1 MAARGGARLHPA
13 HHRLGTDRDHRGRA
27 TPGSRAGNGALML
40 SLSLGRALR
49 GSATFVAFLLILA
62 PILVVVVAAFS
73 PTDYFEFPPPGLSL
87 RWFVEFFRLDNMRN
101 AFVLSLELALLSA
114 TLATVLGT
122 LGALF
127 LAPLVF
133 PTIILGLALLLLY
146 KTLGM
151 PVFPGLLLAHCV
163 IGMPYCFRTVLASV
177 QALDPSLEEAGQSLG
192 AGPFSTLFL
201 VTLPLIWQGVLSGW
215 LFAFVVSFGEL
226 NTALFL
232 SGPGLTTLP
241 IEIFSYLQFQG
252 SQLVIAAASTLQVAL
267 IIVMVAGIERLIGLG
282 RIIRSR

>member
-1 MAARGGARLHPA
+1 MNAALSIGRAVRGGAA
-13 HHRLGTDRDHRGRA
+13 A
-27 TPGSRAGNGALML
+27 
-40 SLSLGRALR
+40 
-49 GSATFVAFLLILA
+49 VAFVLILA
-62 PILVVVVAAFS
+62 PILIVVVTAFS
-73 PTDYFEFPPPGLSL
+73 PTDYFQFPPPGLSL

-101 AFVLSLELALLSA
+101 AFTLSLELALLSA
-114 TLATVLGT
+114 TIATVLGT
-122 LGALF
+122 LGALFLARRRGLMASLLQSLF

-146 KTLGM
+146 KTLGV

-177 QALDPSLEEAGQSLG
+177 QALDPALDEAGQSLG
-192 AGPFSTLFL
+192 AGPLATLFL

-215 LFAFVVSFGEL
+215 LFAFIVSFGEL

-232 SGPGLTTLP
+232 SGPGLITLP
-241 IEIFSYLQFQG
+241 IEITSDLQFQG
-252 SQLVIAAASTLQVAL
+252 SQLVIATASTVQIAL
-267 IIVMVAGIERLIGLG
+267 ILLLVAGIERIVGMG

>member
-1 MAARGGARLHPA
+1 MSPVLSI
-13 HHRLGTDRDHRGRA
+13 GRA
-27 TPGSRAGNGALML
+27 I
-40 SLSLGRALR
+40 R
-49 GSATFVAFLLILA
+49 GVAVVVAFPLILA
-62 PILVVVVAAFS
+62 PILIVVVTAFS
-73 PTDYFEFPPPGLSL
+73 PTDYFQFPPPGLSL
-87 RWFVEFFRLDNMRN
+87 RWFVEFFRLDNMRS
-101 AFVLSLELALLSA
+101 AFTLSLELALLSA

-122 LGALF
+122 LGALYLARRRGVVASLLQSLF

-146 KTLGM
+146 KTLGV

-177 QALDPSLEEAGQSLG
+177 QALDPALEEAGQSLG
-192 AGPFSTLFL
+192 AGPLATLFL

-215 LFAFVVSFGEL
+215 LFAFIVSFGEL

-232 SGPGLTTLP
+232 SGPGMTTLP

-252 SQLVIAAASTLQVAL
+252 SQLVIAAASTIQIAL
-267 IIVMVAGIERLIGLG
+267 IVLLVAGIERIVGMG